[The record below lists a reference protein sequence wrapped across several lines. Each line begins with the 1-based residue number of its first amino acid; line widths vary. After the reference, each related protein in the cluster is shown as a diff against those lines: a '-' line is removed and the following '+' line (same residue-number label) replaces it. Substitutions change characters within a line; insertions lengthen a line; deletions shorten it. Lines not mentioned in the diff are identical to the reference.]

1 MHLFIQILLI
11 LAIAFFLI
19 KAIYIVLKSKK
30 QVDTISF
37 DKKEAKSII
46 DNSHISTVN
55 TFLEAEE
62 RNAIVYEVFSLYF
75 DSYKEMKEDQSSKY
89 KDSFIEFKIGT
100 NEERLFKAQK
110 CYKIDCENIVFRKG
124 IFGTEHPKWFKIL
137 LVEVRNINGIEQRE
151 VLKKVDST
159 SIDHNY

>member
-30 QVDTISF
+30 KVDTISVE
-37 DKKEAKSII
+37 KKEAKTII
-46 DNSHISTVN
+46 DDSHISTVN
-55 TFLEAEE
+55 TFLQSEE
-62 RNAIVYEVFSLYF
+62 RKAIVYEVFSLYF
-75 DSYKEMKEDQSSKY
+75 DSYKEMKEDQSATY

-110 CYKIDCENIVFRKG
+110 RFKIDCENIVFRKG
-124 IFGTEHPKWFKIL
+124 IFGNEHPKWFKIL
-137 LVEVRNINGIEQRE
+137 LVAVSNINGIEQRE
-151 VLKKVDST
+151 VLKIVDST
-159 SIDHNY
+159 SINHNH

>member
-1 MHLFIQILLI
+1 MQIFIQILLLI
-11 LAIAFFLI
+11 GIAYLLF
-19 KAIYIVLKSKK
+19 KAIYKVLNSKK
-30 QVDTISF
+30 QCDTFSV
-37 DKKEAKSII
+37 DKKDAETII

-55 TFLEAEE
+55 TFLQSEE
-62 RNAIVYEVFSLYF
+62 RKAIVYEVFSLYF
-75 DSYKEMKEDQSSKY
+75 ESYKEMKEDQSSTY

-137 LVEVRNINGIEQRE
+137 LVAVRNINGIEQRE